1 MSHFGPHLGY
11 QGVQAQ
17 SPTSELSYNLMRS
30 TFGRRPIGLAAAR
43 PVAAAYAVYTANFLS
58 SRNGELIAGLYH
70 LNYCRERST
79 VPLPLSSH

>member
-1 MSHFGPHLGY
+1 MISR
-11 QGVQAQ
+11 QAQ

-30 TFGRRPIGLAAAR
+30 TFGRRPIGLAAAAAAAG

-70 LNYCRERST
+70 LNYR
-79 VPLPLSSH
+79 